1 MGRELQRAFLW
12 VIFLLGLFMLFDA
25 WQVRNGN
32 PSFFA
37 QPEQQQEQIAA
48 DSKNSQQS
56 KDVAAVEANN
66 AVASKVNTTI
76 AEPVVVTTD
85 LFKLT
90 FDANGASVAR
100 AELLKERETP
110 DWKKRGVPS
119 LIYGSE
125 PEGYKPG
132 NVVLFDTT
140 DKHVYKAETGLLGG
154 GFPTHRTQFTLASKD
169 LTMKDGQDM
178 LSVKFVAQAGGVE
191 LVKTYTL
198 QRGHY
203 GIHVKHE
210 VLNKG
215 NVSINPSVYMQ
226 LVRDDNPAKSDSAF
240 YNTFTGPVAYT
251 DEEHYQKI
259 SFASIADGDKEL
271 PEVSTEGWIAMVQHY
286 FLTAWVPTAEGQKR
300 DLYTRQLDKHLFSIG
315 SIVAMGEVAPGASK
329 SIESQLYVGPQDQ
342 RRLDMIA
349 PNLDLVV
356 DYGWLTFLAKPIY
369 SLLAFLHSLVG
380 NWGWA
385 IVLLTCLVKAVLY
398 PISAAGYKS
407 MARMREVAPRMKALQ
422 EKYGNDKQALNQ
434 AMVEFY
440 RREKINPAGGCFP
453 IMLQIPVFLALY
465 WVLLATVELRGS
477 EWLLWVTD
485 LASPD
490 SYLILPLLMVVTM
503 IVQMK
508 LSPQPADPV
517 QAKVMM
523 VMPLVFGVMF
533 FFFASGLVLYWLT
546 NNILSI
552 WQQWYVNKQIEKEKQ
567 KRAIS

>member
-12 VIFLLGLFMLFDA
+12 VIFLLGLFMLYDA

-32 PSFFA
+32 PSYFA
-37 QPEQQQEQIAA
+37 QPEQQQEQIVA
-48 DSKNSQQS
+48 DAQQPQGATTT
-56 KDVAAVEANN
+56 VAGEQP
-66 AVASKVNTTI
+66 VASKVNTTI
-76 AEPVVVTTD
+76 NNPVVVTTD

-90 FDANGASVAR
+90 LDANGASVAR
-100 AELLKERETP
+100 AELLNERETP
-110 DWKKRGVPS
+110 DWKKRGIPS
-119 LIYGSE
+119 LIFGSE
-125 PEGYKPG
+125 PEGYEPG
-132 NVVLFDTT
+132 NVVLFDTN

-154 GFPTHRTQFTLASKD
+154 TFPTHRTEFKLASND
-169 LTMKDGQDM
+169 LTMKDGQDV

-191 LVKTYTL
+191 LVKTYIL
-198 QRGHY
+198 KRGHY
-203 GIHVKHE
+203 GIQVKHE
-210 VLNKG
+210 VINKG
-215 NVSINPSVYMQ
+215 NVAINPSVYMQ

-251 DEEHYQKI
+251 DEEKYQKI
-259 SFASIADGDKEL
+259 SFASISDGDKEL
-271 PEVSTEGWIAMVQHY
+271 PETSNEGWIAMVQHY

-315 SIVAMGEVAPGASK
+315 SIVAMGEVAPGTSK

-342 RRLDMIA
+342 RRLEYIA

-369 SLLAFLHSLVG
+369 TLLAFLYGLVG

-385 IVLLTCLVKAVLY
+385 IVLLTCLVKAILY
-398 PISAAGYKS
+398 PISASGYKS

-422 EKYGNDKQALNQ
+422 EKYGDDKQALNQ

-477 EWLLWVTD
+477 EWLFWVTD

-503 IVQMK
+503 ILQMR
-508 LSPQPADPV
+508 LSPQPTDPV

-552 WQQWYVNKQIEKEKQ
+552 WQQWYVNKQIDKEKQ

>member
-12 VIFLLGLFMLFDA
+12 VIFLLGLFMLYDA

-32 PSFFA
+32 PSYFA
-37 QPEQQQEQIAA
+37 QPEQQQEQIVADAQQTQGAA
-48 DSKNSQQS
+48 TT
-56 KDVAAVEANN
+56 VAGERP
-66 AVASKVNTTI
+66 VASKVNTTI
-76 AEPVVVTTD
+76 NNPVVVTTD

-90 FDANGASVAR
+90 LDANGASVAR
-100 AELLKERETP
+100 AELLNERETP
-110 DWKKRGVPS
+110 DWKKRGIPS
-119 LIYGSE
+119 LIFGSE
-125 PEGYKPG
+125 PEGYEPG
-132 NVVLFDTT
+132 NVVLFDTN

-154 GFPTHRTQFTLASKD
+154 SFPTHRTEFKLASSD
-169 LTMKDGQDM
+169 LTMKDGQDV

-191 LVKTYTL
+191 LVKTYIL
-198 QRGHY
+198 KRGHY
-203 GIHVKHE
+203 GIQVKHE
-210 VLNKG
+210 VINKG
-215 NVSINPSVYMQ
+215 NVAINPSVYMQ

-251 DEEHYQKI
+251 DEEKYQKI
-259 SFASIADGDKEL
+259 SFASISDGDKEL
-271 PEVSTEGWIAMVQHY
+271 PETSNEGWIAMVQHY

-315 SIVAMGEVAPGASK
+315 SIVAMGEVVPGTSK

-342 RRLDMIA
+342 RRLEYIA

-369 SLLAFLHSLVG
+369 TLLAFLYGLVG

-385 IVLLTCLVKAVLY
+385 IVLLTCLVKAILY
-398 PISAAGYKS
+398 PISASGYKS

-422 EKYGNDKQALNQ
+422 EKYGDDKQALNQ

-477 EWLLWVTD
+477 EWLFWVTD

-503 IVQMK
+503 ILQMR
-508 LSPQPADPV
+508 LSPQPTDPV

-546 NNILSI
+546 NNVLSI
-552 WQQWYVNKQIEKEKQ
+552 WQQWYVNKQIDKEKQ

>member
-12 VIFLLGLFMLFDA
+12 VIFLLGLFMLYDA

-32 PSFFA
+32 PSYFA
-37 QPEQQQEQIAA
+37 QPEQQQEQIVA
-48 DSKNSQQS
+48 DAQQTQG
-56 KDVAAVEANN
+56 VATTVVGEQP
-66 AVASKVNTTI
+66 VASKVNTTI
-76 AEPVVVTTD
+76 NNPVVVTTD

-90 FDANGASVAR
+90 LDANGASVAR
-100 AELLKERETP
+100 AELLNERETP
-110 DWKKRGVPS
+110 DWKKRGIPS
-119 LIYGSE
+119 LIFGSE
-125 PEGYKPG
+125 PEGYEPG
-132 NVVLFDTT
+132 NVVLFDTN

-154 GFPTHRTQFTLASKD
+154 SFPTHRTEFKLASSD
-169 LTMKDGQDM
+169 LTMKDGQDV

-191 LVKTYTL
+191 LVKTYVL
-198 QRGHY
+198 KRGHY
-203 GIHVKHE
+203 GIQVKHE
-210 VLNKG
+210 VINKG
-215 NVSINPSVYMQ
+215 NVAINPSVYMQ

-251 DEEHYQKI
+251 DEEKYQKI
-259 SFASIADGDKEL
+259 SFASISDGDKEL
-271 PEVSTEGWIAMVQHY
+271 PETSSEGWIAMVQHY

-315 SIVAMGEVAPGASK
+315 SIVAMGEVAPGTSK

-342 RRLDMIA
+342 RRLEYIA

-369 SLLAFLHSLVG
+369 TLLAFLYGLVG

-385 IVLLTCLVKAVLY
+385 IVLLTCLVKAILY
-398 PISAAGYKS
+398 PISASGYKS

-422 EKYGNDKQALNQ
+422 EKYGDDKQALNQ

-477 EWLLWVTD
+477 EWLFWVTD

-503 IVQMK
+503 ILQMR
-508 LSPQPADPV
+508 LSPQPTDPV

-552 WQQWYVNKQIEKEKQ
+552 WQQWYVNKQIDKEKQ

>member
-12 VIFLLGLFMLFDA
+12 VIFLLGLFMLYDA

-32 PSFFA
+32 PSYFA
-37 QPEQQQEQIAA
+37 QPEQQQEQIVA
-48 DSKNSQQS
+48 DAQQPQGATTT
-56 KDVAAVEANN
+56 VAGEQP
-66 AVASKVNTTI
+66 VASKVNTTI
-76 AEPVVVTTD
+76 NNPVVVTTD

-90 FDANGASVAR
+90 LDANGASVAR
-100 AELLKERETP
+100 AELLNERETP
-110 DWKKRGVPS
+110 DWKKRGIPS
-119 LIYGSE
+119 LIFGSE
-125 PEGYKPG
+125 PEGYEPG
-132 NVVLFDTT
+132 NVVLFDTN

-154 GFPTHRTQFTLASKD
+154 TFPTHRTEFKLASND
-169 LTMKDGQDM
+169 LTMKDGQDV

-191 LVKTYTL
+191 LVKTYIL
-198 QRGHY
+198 KRGHY
-203 GIHVKHE
+203 GIQVQHE
-210 VLNKG
+210 VINKG
-215 NVSINPSVYMQ
+215 NVAINPSVYMQ

-251 DEEHYQKI
+251 DEEKYQKI
-259 SFASIADGDKEL
+259 SFASISDGDKEL
-271 PEVSTEGWIAMVQHY
+271 PETSNEGWIAMVQHY

-315 SIVAMGEVAPGASK
+315 SIVAMGEVAPGTSK

-342 RRLDMIA
+342 RRLEYIA

-369 SLLAFLHSLVG
+369 TLLAFLYGLVG

-385 IVLLTCLVKAVLY
+385 IVLLTCLVKAILY
-398 PISAAGYKS
+398 PISASGYKS

-422 EKYGNDKQALNQ
+422 EKYGDDKQALNQ

-477 EWLLWVTD
+477 EWLFWVTD

-503 IVQMK
+503 ILQMR
-508 LSPQPADPV
+508 LSPQPTDPV

-546 NNILSI
+546 NNVLSI
-552 WQQWYVNKQIEKEKQ
+552 WQQWYVNKQIDKEKQ

>member
-12 VIFLLGLFMLFDA
+12 VIFLLGLFMLYDA

-32 PSFFA
+32 PSYFA
-37 QPEQQQEQIAA
+37 QPEQQQEKIVA
-48 DSKNSQQS
+48 DAQQTQGANTT
-56 KDVAAVEANN
+56 VAGEQP
-66 AVASKVNTTI
+66 VASKVNTTI
-76 AEPVVVTTD
+76 NNPVVVTTD

-90 FDANGASVAR
+90 LDANGASVAR
-100 AELLKERETP
+100 AELLNERETP
-110 DWKKRGVPS
+110 DWKKRGIPS
-119 LIYGSE
+119 LIFGSE
-125 PEGYKPG
+125 PEGYEPG
-132 NVVLFDTT
+132 NVVLFDTN

-154 GFPTHRTQFTLASKD
+154 TFPTHRTEFKLASND
-169 LTMKDGQDM
+169 LTMKDDQDV

-191 LVKTYTL
+191 LVKTYVL
-198 QRGHY
+198 KRGHY
-203 GIHVKHE
+203 GIQVKHE
-210 VLNKG
+210 VINKG
-215 NVSINPSVYMQ
+215 NVAINPSVYMQ

-251 DEEHYQKI
+251 DEEKYQKI
-259 SFASIADGDKEL
+259 SFASISDGDKEL
-271 PEVSTEGWIAMVQHY
+271 PETSNEGWIAMVQHY

-315 SIVAMGEVAPGASK
+315 SIVAMGEVAPGTSK

-342 RRLDMIA
+342 RRLEYIA

-369 SLLAFLHSLVG
+369 TLLAFLYGLVG

-385 IVLLTCLVKAVLY
+385 IVLLTCLVKAILY
-398 PISAAGYKS
+398 PISASGYKS

-422 EKYGNDKQALNQ
+422 EKYGDDKQALNQ

-477 EWLLWVTD
+477 EWLFWVTD

-503 IVQMK
+503 ILQMR
-508 LSPQPADPV
+508 LSPQPTDPV

-546 NNILSI
+546 NNVLSI
-552 WQQWYVNKQIEKEKQ
+552 WQQWYVNKQIDKEKQ

>member
-12 VIFLLGLFMLFDA
+12 VIFLLGLFMLYDA

-32 PSFFA
+32 PSYFA
-37 QPEQQQEQIAA
+37 QPEQQQEQIVA
-48 DSKNSQQS
+48 DAQQTQGATTT
-56 KDVAAVEANN
+56 VAGQQP
-66 AVASKVNTTI
+66 VASKVNTTI
-76 AEPVVVTTD
+76 NNPVVVTTD

-90 FDANGASVAR
+90 LDANGASVAR
-100 AELLKERETP
+100 AELLNERETP
-110 DWKKRGVPS
+110 DWKKRGIPS
-119 LIYGSE
+119 LIFGSE
-125 PEGYKPG
+125 PEGYEPG
-132 NVVLFDTT
+132 NVVLFDTN

-154 GFPTHRTQFTLASKD
+154 TFPTHRTEFKLASND
-169 LTMKDGQDM
+169 LTMKDGQDV

-191 LVKTYTL
+191 LVKTYVL
-198 QRGHY
+198 KRGHY
-203 GIHVKHE
+203 GIQVKHE
-210 VLNKG
+210 VVNKG
-215 NVSINPSVYMQ
+215 NVAINPSVYMQ

-251 DEEHYQKI
+251 DEEKYQKI
-259 SFASIADGDKEL
+259 SFASISDGDKEL
-271 PEVSTEGWIAMVQHY
+271 PETSNEGWIAMVQHY

-315 SIVAMGEVAPGASK
+315 SIVAMGEVAPGTSK

-342 RRLDMIA
+342 RRLEYIA

-369 SLLAFLHSLVG
+369 TLLAFLYGLVG

-385 IVLLTCLVKAVLY
+385 IVLLTCLVKAILY
-398 PISAAGYKS
+398 PISASGYKS

-422 EKYGNDKQALNQ
+422 EKYGDDKQALNQ

-477 EWLLWVTD
+477 EWLFWVTD

-503 IVQMK
+503 ILQMR
-508 LSPQPADPV
+508 LSPQPTDPV

-546 NNILSI
+546 NNVLSI
-552 WQQWYVNKQIEKEKQ
+552 WQQWYVNKQIDKEKQ

>member
-12 VIFLLGLFMLFDA
+12 VIFLLGLFMLYDT

-32 PSFFA
+32 PSYFA
-37 QPEQQQEQIAA
+37 QPEQQQEQIVA
-48 DSKNSQQS
+48 DAQQPQGATTT
-56 KDVAAVEANN
+56 VAGEQP
-66 AVASKVNTTI
+66 VASKVNTTI
-76 AEPVVVTTD
+76 NNPVVVTTD

-90 FDANGASVAR
+90 LDANGASVAR
-100 AELLKERETP
+100 AELLNERETP
-110 DWKKRGVPS
+110 DWKKRGIPS
-119 LIYGSE
+119 LIFGSE
-125 PEGYKPG
+125 PEGYEPG
-132 NVVLFDTT
+132 NVVLFDTN

-154 GFPTHRTQFTLASKD
+154 TFPTHRTEFKLASND
-169 LTMKDGQDM
+169 LTMKDGQDV

-191 LVKTYTL
+191 LVKTYIL
-198 QRGHY
+198 KRGHY
-203 GIHVKHE
+203 GIQVKHE
-210 VLNKG
+210 VINKG
-215 NVSINPSVYMQ
+215 NVAINPSVYMQ

-251 DEEHYQKI
+251 DEEKYQKI
-259 SFASIADGDKEL
+259 SFASISDGDKEL
-271 PEVSTEGWIAMVQHY
+271 PETSNEGWIAMVQHY

-315 SIVAMGEVAPGASK
+315 SIVAMGEVAPGTSK

-342 RRLDMIA
+342 RRLEYIA

-369 SLLAFLHSLVG
+369 TLLAFLYGLVG

-385 IVLLTCLVKAVLY
+385 IVLLTCLVKAILY
-398 PISAAGYKS
+398 PISASGYKS

-422 EKYGNDKQALNQ
+422 EKYGDDKQALNQ

-477 EWLLWVTD
+477 EWLFWVTD

-503 IVQMK
+503 ILQMR
-508 LSPQPADPV
+508 LSPQPTDPV

-552 WQQWYVNKQIEKEKQ
+552 WQQWYVNKQIDKEKQ

>member
-12 VIFLLGLFMLFDA
+12 VIFLLGLFMLYDA

-32 PSFFA
+32 PSYFA
-37 QPEQQQEQIAA
+37 QPEQQQEQIVA
-48 DSKNSQQS
+48 DAQQTQGANTT
-56 KDVAAVEANN
+56 VAGEQP
-66 AVASKVNTTI
+66 VASKVNTTI
-76 AEPVVVTTD
+76 NNPVVVTTD

-90 FDANGASVAR
+90 LDANGASVAR
-100 AELLKERETP
+100 AELLNERETP
-110 DWKKRGVPS
+110 DWKKRGIPS
-119 LIYGSE
+119 LIFGSE
-125 PEGYKPG
+125 PEGYEPG
-132 NVVLFDTT
+132 NVVLFDTN

-154 GFPTHRTQFTLASKD
+154 TFPTHRTEFKLASND
-169 LTMKDGQDM
+169 LTMKDDQDV

-191 LVKTYTL
+191 LVKTYVL
-198 QRGHY
+198 KRGHY
-203 GIHVKHE
+203 GIQVKHE
-210 VLNKG
+210 VINKG
-215 NVSINPSVYMQ
+215 NVAINPSVYMQ

-251 DEEHYQKI
+251 DEEKYQKI
-259 SFASIADGDKEL
+259 SFASISDGDKEL
-271 PEVSTEGWIAMVQHY
+271 PETSNEGWIAMVQHY

-315 SIVAMGEVAPGASK
+315 SIVAMGEVAPGTSK

-342 RRLDMIA
+342 RRLEYIA

-369 SLLAFLHSLVG
+369 TLLAFLYGLVG

-385 IVLLTCLVKAVLY
+385 IVLLTCLVKAILY
-398 PISAAGYKS
+398 PISASGYKS

-422 EKYGNDKQALNQ
+422 EKYGDDKQALNQ

-477 EWLLWVTD
+477 EWLFWVTD

-503 IVQMK
+503 ILQMR
-508 LSPQPADPV
+508 LSPQPTDPV

-552 WQQWYVNKQIEKEKQ
+552 WQQWYVNKQIDKEKQ

>member
-12 VIFLLGLFMLFDA
+12 VIFLLGLFMLYDA

-32 PSFFA
+32 PSYFA
-37 QPEQQQEQIAA
+37 QPEQQQEQIVA
-48 DSKNSQQS
+48 DAQQPQGATTT
-56 KDVAAVEANN
+56 VAGEQP
-66 AVASKVNTTI
+66 VASKVNTTI
-76 AEPVVVTTD
+76 NNPVVVTTD

-90 FDANGASVAR
+90 LDANGASVAR
-100 AELLKERETP
+100 AELLNERETP
-110 DWKKRGVPS
+110 DWKKRGIPS
-119 LIYGSE
+119 LIFGSE
-125 PEGYKPG
+125 PEGYEPG
-132 NVVLFDTT
+132 NVVLFDTN

-154 GFPTHRTQFTLASKD
+154 TFPTHRTEFKLASND
-169 LTMKDGQDM
+169 LTMKDGQDV

-191 LVKTYTL
+191 LVKTYIL
-198 QRGHY
+198 KRGHY
-203 GIHVKHE
+203 GIQVKHE
-210 VLNKG
+210 VINKG
-215 NVSINPSVYMQ
+215 NVAINPSVYMQ

-251 DEEHYQKI
+251 DEEKYQKI
-259 SFASIADGDKEL
+259 SFASISDGDKEL
-271 PEVSTEGWIAMVQHY
+271 PETSNEGWIAMVQHY

-315 SIVAMGEVAPGASK
+315 SIVAMGEVAPGTSK

-342 RRLDMIA
+342 RRLEYIA

-369 SLLAFLHSLVG
+369 TLLAFLYGLVG

-385 IVLLTCLVKAVLY
+385 IVLLTCLVKAILY
-398 PISAAGYKS
+398 PISASGYKS

-422 EKYGNDKQALNQ
+422 EKYGDDKQALNQ

-477 EWLLWVTD
+477 EWLFWVTD

-503 IVQMK
+503 ILQMR
-508 LSPQPADPV
+508 LSPQPTDPV

-546 NNILSI
+546 NNVLSI
-552 WQQWYVNKQIEKEKQ
+552 WQQWYVNKQIDKEKQ

>member
-12 VIFLLGLFMLFDA
+12 VIFLLGLFMLYDA

-32 PSFFA
+32 PSYFA
-37 QPEQQQEQIAA
+37 QSEQQQEQIVA
-48 DSKNSQQS
+48 DAQQTQGANTT
-56 KDVAAVEANN
+56 VAGEQP
-66 AVASKVNTTI
+66 VASKVNTTI
-76 AEPVVVTTD
+76 NNPVVVTTD

-90 FDANGASVAR
+90 LDANGASVAR
-100 AELLKERETP
+100 AELLNERETP
-110 DWKKRGVPS
+110 DWKKRGIPS
-119 LIYGSE
+119 LIFGSE
-125 PEGYKPG
+125 PEGYEPG
-132 NVVLFDTT
+132 NVVLFDTN

-154 GFPTHRTQFTLASKD
+154 TFPTHRTEFKLASND
-169 LTMKDGQDM
+169 LTMKDDQDV

-191 LVKTYTL
+191 LVKTYVL
-198 QRGHY
+198 KRGHY
-203 GIHVKHE
+203 GIQVKHE
-210 VLNKG
+210 VINKG
-215 NVSINPSVYMQ
+215 NVAINPSVYMQ

-251 DEEHYQKI
+251 DEEKYQKI
-259 SFASIADGDKEL
+259 SFASISDGDKEL
-271 PEVSTEGWIAMVQHY
+271 PETSNEGWIAMVQHY

-315 SIVAMGEVAPGASK
+315 SIVAMGEVAPGTSK

-342 RRLDMIA
+342 RRLEYIA

-369 SLLAFLHSLVG
+369 TLLAFLYGLVG

-385 IVLLTCLVKAVLY
+385 IVLLTCLVKAILY
-398 PISAAGYKS
+398 PISASGYKS

-422 EKYGNDKQALNQ
+422 EKYGDDKQALNQ

-477 EWLLWVTD
+477 EWLFWVTD

-503 IVQMK
+503 ILQMR
-508 LSPQPADPV
+508 LSPQPTDPV

-546 NNILSI
+546 NNVLSI
-552 WQQWYVNKQIEKEKQ
+552 WQQWYVNKQIDKEKQ

>member
-12 VIFLLGLFMLFDA
+12 VIFLLGLFMLYDA

-32 PSFFA
+32 PSYFA
-37 QPEQQQEQIAA
+37 QPEQQQEQIVA
-48 DSKNSQQS
+48 DAQQTQGANTT
-56 KDVAAVEANN
+56 VAGEQP
-66 AVASKVNTTI
+66 VASKVNTTI
-76 AEPVVVTTD
+76 NNPVVVTTD

-90 FDANGASVAR
+90 LDANGASVAR
-100 AELLKERETP
+100 AELLNERETP
-110 DWKKRGVPS
+110 DWKKRGIPS
-119 LIYGSE
+119 LIFGSE
-125 PEGYKPG
+125 PEGYEPG
-132 NVVLFDTT
+132 NVVLFDTN

-154 GFPTHRTQFTLASKD
+154 TFPTHRTEFKLASND
-169 LTMKDGQDM
+169 LTMKDDQDV

-191 LVKTYTL
+191 LVKTYVL
-198 QRGHY
+198 KRGHY
-203 GIHVKHE
+203 GIQVKHE
-210 VLNKG
+210 VINKG
-215 NVSINPSVYMQ
+215 NVAINPSVYMQ

-251 DEEHYQKI
+251 DEEKYQKI
-259 SFASIADGDKEL
+259 SFASISDGDKEL
-271 PEVSTEGWIAMVQHY
+271 PETSNEGWIAMVQHY

-315 SIVAMGEVAPGASK
+315 SIVAMGEVAPGTSK

-342 RRLDMIA
+342 RRLEYIA

-369 SLLAFLHSLVG
+369 TLLAFLYGLVG

-385 IVLLTCLVKAVLY
+385 IVLLTCLVKAILY
-398 PISAAGYKS
+398 PISASGYKS

-422 EKYGNDKQALNQ
+422 EKYGDDKQALNQ

-477 EWLLWVTD
+477 EWLFWVTD

-503 IVQMK
+503 ILQMR
-508 LSPQPADPV
+508 LSPQPTDPV

-546 NNILSI
+546 NNVLSI
-552 WQQWYVNKQIEKEKQ
+552 WQQWYVNKQIDKEKQ

>member
-12 VIFLLGLFMLFDA
+12 VIFLLGLFMLYDA

-32 PSFFA
+32 PSYFA
-37 QPEQQQEQIAA
+37 QPEQQQEQIVA
-48 DSKNSQQS
+48 DAQQTQGATTT
-56 KDVAAVEANN
+56 VAGQQP
-66 AVASKVNTTI
+66 VASKVNTTI
-76 AEPVVVTTD
+76 NNPVVVTTD

-90 FDANGASVAR
+90 LDANGASVAR
-100 AELLKERETP
+100 AELLNERETP
-110 DWKKRGVPS
+110 DWKKRGIPS
-119 LIYGSE
+119 LIFGSE
-125 PEGYKPG
+125 PEGYEPG
-132 NVVLFDTT
+132 NVVLFDTN

-154 GFPTHRTQFTLASKD
+154 TFPTHRTEFKLASND
-169 LTMKDGQDM
+169 LTMKDGQDV

-191 LVKTYTL
+191 LVKTYIL
-198 QRGHY
+198 KRGHY
-203 GIHVKHE
+203 GIQVKHE
-210 VLNKG
+210 VINKG
-215 NVSINPSVYMQ
+215 NVAINPSVYMQ

-251 DEEHYQKI
+251 DEEKYQKI
-259 SFASIADGDKEL
+259 SFASISDGDKEL
-271 PEVSTEGWIAMVQHY
+271 PETSNEGWIAMVQHY

-315 SIVAMGEVAPGASK
+315 SIVAMGEVAPGTSK

-342 RRLDMIA
+342 RRLEYIA

-369 SLLAFLHSLVG
+369 TLLAFLYGLVG

-385 IVLLTCLVKAVLY
+385 IVLLTCLVKAILY
-398 PISAAGYKS
+398 PISASGYKS

-422 EKYGNDKQALNQ
+422 EKYGDDKQALNQ

-477 EWLLWVTD
+477 EWLFWVTD

-503 IVQMK
+503 ILQMR
-508 LSPQPADPV
+508 LSPQPTDPV

-546 NNILSI
+546 NNVLSI
-552 WQQWYVNKQIEKEKQ
+552 WQQWYVNKQIDKEKQ

>member
-12 VIFLLGLFMLFDA
+12 VIFLLGLFMLYDA

-32 PSFFA
+32 PSYFA
-37 QPEQQQEQIAA
+37 QPEQQQEQIVA
-48 DSKNSQQS
+48 DAQQTQGANTT
-56 KDVAAVEANN
+56 VAGEQP
-66 AVASKVNTTI
+66 VASKVNTTI
-76 AEPVVVTTD
+76 NNPVVVTTD

-90 FDANGASVAR
+90 LDANGASVAR
-100 AELLKERETP
+100 AELLNERETP
-110 DWKKRGVPS
+110 DWKKRGIPS
-119 LIYGSE
+119 LIFGSE
-125 PEGYKPG
+125 PEGYEPG
-132 NVVLFDTT
+132 NVVLFDTN

-154 GFPTHRTQFTLASKD
+154 TFPTHRTEFKLASND
-169 LTMKDGQDM
+169 LTMKDDQDV

-191 LVKTYTL
+191 LVKNYVL
-198 QRGHY
+198 KRGHY
-203 GIHVKHE
+203 GIQVKHE
-210 VLNKG
+210 VINKG
-215 NVSINPSVYMQ
+215 NVAINPSVYMQ

-251 DEEHYQKI
+251 DEEKYQKI
-259 SFASIADGDKEL
+259 SFASISDGDKEL
-271 PEVSTEGWIAMVQHY
+271 PETSNEGWIAMVQHY

-315 SIVAMGEVAPGASK
+315 SIVAMGEVAPGTSK

-342 RRLDMIA
+342 RRLEYIA

-369 SLLAFLHSLVG
+369 TLLAFLYGLVG

-385 IVLLTCLVKAVLY
+385 IVLLTCLVKAILY
-398 PISAAGYKS
+398 PISASGYKS

-422 EKYGNDKQALNQ
+422 EKYGDDKQALNQ

-477 EWLLWVTD
+477 EWLFWVTD

-503 IVQMK
+503 ILQMR
-508 LSPQPADPV
+508 LSPQPTDPV

-546 NNILSI
+546 NNVLSI
-552 WQQWYVNKQIEKEKQ
+552 WQQWYVNKQIDKEKQ

>member
-12 VIFLLGLFMLFDA
+12 VIFLLSLFMLYDA

-37 QPEQQQEQIAA
+37 QPEQQEQITAE
-48 DSKNSQQS
+48 STNSQQAQA
-56 KDVAAVEANN
+56 VAQNTPK

-76 AEPVVVTTD
+76 ADPVIVTTD

-90 FDANGASVAR
+90 LDANGASVAR
-100 AELLKERETP
+100 AELLAERESA

-119 LIYGSE
+119 IIYGSE
-125 PEGYKPG
+125 PEGYEPG

-140 DKHVYKAETGLLGG
+140 DKHVYKAETGLVGG
-154 GFPTHRTQFTLASKD
+154 NFPTHRTQFRLASD
-169 LTMKDGQDM
+169 NLTMKDGQDT
-178 LSVKFVAQAGGVE
+178 LSVKFVAEEGGVV
-191 LVKTYTL
+191 LQKTYTFK
-198 QRGHY
+198 RGHY
-203 GIHVKHE
+203 GIQVKHD

-215 NVSINPSVYMQ
+215 NVAINPSVYMQ
-226 LVRDDNPAKSDSAF
+226 LVRDDSPAKSDSSF

-251 DEEHYQKI
+251 DEEKYQKI
-259 SFASIADGDKEL
+259 SFASIADGEKDL
-271 PEVSTEGWIAMVQHY
+271 PEVSNEGWIAMVQHY
-286 FLTAWVPTAEGQKR
+286 FLTAWVPTDEGQKR
-300 DLYTRQLDKHLFSIG
+300 DLYARQLDEHLFSIG

-342 RRLDMIA
+342 RRLEYIA

-369 SLLAFLHSLVG
+369 SLLAFLYSLVG

-385 IVLLTCLVKAVLY
+385 IVLLTCLVKAILY
-398 PISAAGYKS
+398 PISASGYKS

-453 IMLQIPVFLALY
+453 ILLQIPVFLALY

-477 EWLLWVTD
+477 EWLLWVSD

-490 SYLILPLLMVVTM
+490 SYLVLPLLMVITM

-508 LSPQPADPV
+508 LSPQPTDPV

>member
-12 VIFLLGLFMLFDA
+12 VIFLLGLFMLYDA

-32 PSFFA
+32 PSYFA
-37 QPEQQQEQIAA
+37 QPEQQQEQIVA
-48 DSKNSQQS
+48 DAQQTQGATTT
-56 KDVAAVEANN
+56 VAGQQP
-66 AVASKVNTTI
+66 VASKVNTTI
-76 AEPVVVTTD
+76 NNPVVVTTD

-90 FDANGASVAR
+90 LDANGASVAR
-100 AELLKERETP
+100 AELLNERETP
-110 DWKKRGVPS
+110 DWKKRGIPS
-119 LIYGSE
+119 LIFGSE
-125 PEGYKPG
+125 PDGYEPG
-132 NVVLFDTT
+132 NVVLFDTN

-154 GFPTHRTQFTLASKD
+154 TFPTHRTEFKLASND
-169 LTMKDGQDM
+169 LTMKDGQDV

-191 LVKTYTL
+191 LVKTYVL
-198 QRGHY
+198 KRGHY
-203 GIHVKHE
+203 GIQVKHE
-210 VLNKG
+210 VINKG
-215 NVSINPSVYMQ
+215 NVAINPSVYMQ

-251 DEEHYQKI
+251 DEEKYQKI
-259 SFASIADGDKEL
+259 SFASISDGDKEL
-271 PEVSTEGWIAMVQHY
+271 PETSNEGWIAMVQHY

-315 SIVAMGEVAPGASK
+315 SIVAMGEVAPGTSK

-342 RRLDMIA
+342 RRLEYIA

-369 SLLAFLHSLVG
+369 TLLAFLYGLVG

-385 IVLLTCLVKAVLY
+385 IVLLTCLVKAILY
-398 PISAAGYKS
+398 PISASGYKS

-422 EKYGNDKQALNQ
+422 EKYGDDKQALNQ

-477 EWLLWVTD
+477 EWLFWVTD

-503 IVQMK
+503 ILQMR
-508 LSPQPADPV
+508 LSPQPTDPV

-546 NNILSI
+546 NNVLSI
-552 WQQWYVNKQIEKEKQ
+552 WQQWYVNKQIDKEKQ

>member
-12 VIFLLGLFMLFDA
+12 VIFLLGLFMLYDA

-32 PSFFA
+32 PSYFA
-37 QPEQQQEQIAA
+37 QPEQQQEQIVA
-48 DSKNSQQS
+48 DAQQTQGANTT
-56 KDVAAVEANN
+56 VAGEQP
-66 AVASKVNTTI
+66 VASKVNTTI
-76 AEPVVVTTD
+76 NNPVVVTTD

-90 FDANGASVAR
+90 LDANGASVAR
-100 AELLKERETP
+100 AELLNERETP
-110 DWKKRGVPS
+110 DWKKRGIPS
-119 LIYGSE
+119 LIFGSE
-125 PEGYKPG
+125 PEGYEPG
-132 NVVLFDTT
+132 NVVLFDTN

-154 GFPTHRTQFTLASKD
+154 TFPTHRTEFKLASND
-169 LTMKDGQDM
+169 LTMKDDQDV

-191 LVKTYTL
+191 LVKTYVL
-198 QRGHY
+198 KRGHY
-203 GIHVKHE
+203 GIQVKHE
-210 VLNKG
+210 VINKG
-215 NVSINPSVYMQ
+215 NVAINPSVYMQ

-251 DEEHYQKI
+251 DEEKYQKI
-259 SFASIADGDKEL
+259 SFASISDGDKEL
-271 PEVSTEGWIAMVQHY
+271 PETSNEGWIAMVQHY

-315 SIVAMGEVAPGASK
+315 SIVAMGEVAPGTSK

-342 RRLDMIA
+342 RRLEYIA

-356 DYGWLTFLAKPIY
+356 DYDWLTFLAKPIY
-369 SLLAFLHSLVG
+369 TLLAFLYGLVG

-385 IVLLTCLVKAVLY
+385 IVLLTCLVKAILY
-398 PISAAGYKS
+398 PISASGYKS

-422 EKYGNDKQALNQ
+422 EKYGDDKQALNQ

-477 EWLLWVTD
+477 EWLFWVTD

-503 IVQMK
+503 ILQMR
-508 LSPQPADPV
+508 LSPQPTDPV

-546 NNILSI
+546 NNVLSI
-552 WQQWYVNKQIEKEKQ
+552 WQQWYVNKQIDKEKQ

>member
-12 VIFLLGLFMLFDA
+12 VIFLLGLFMLYDA

-32 PSFFA
+32 PSYFA
-37 QPEQQQEQIAA
+37 QPEQQQEQIVA
-48 DSKNSQQS
+48 DAQQPQGATTT
-56 KDVAAVEANN
+56 VAGEQP
-66 AVASKVNTTI
+66 VASKVNTTI
-76 AEPVVVTTD
+76 NNPIVVTTD

-90 FDANGASVAR
+90 LDANGASVAR
-100 AELLKERETP
+100 AELLNERETP
-110 DWKKRGVPS
+110 DWKKRGIPS
-119 LIYGSE
+119 LIFGSE
-125 PEGYKPG
+125 PEGYEPG
-132 NVVLFDTT
+132 NVVLFDTN

-154 GFPTHRTQFTLASKD
+154 TFPTHRTEFKLASND
-169 LTMKDGQDM
+169 LTMKDGQDV

-191 LVKTYTL
+191 LVKTYIL
-198 QRGHY
+198 KRGHY
-203 GIHVKHE
+203 GIQVKHE
-210 VLNKG
+210 VINKG
-215 NVSINPSVYMQ
+215 NVAINPSVYMQ

-251 DEEHYQKI
+251 DEEKYQKI
-259 SFASIADGDKEL
+259 SFASISDGDKEL
-271 PEVSTEGWIAMVQHY
+271 PETSNEGWIAMVQHY

-315 SIVAMGEVAPGASK
+315 SIVAMGEVAPGTSK

-342 RRLDMIA
+342 RRLEYIA

-369 SLLAFLHSLVG
+369 TLLAFLYGLVG

-385 IVLLTCLVKAVLY
+385 IVLLTCLVKAILY
-398 PISAAGYKS
+398 PISASGYKS

-422 EKYGNDKQALNQ
+422 EKYGDDKQALNQ

-477 EWLLWVTD
+477 EWLFWVTD

-503 IVQMK
+503 ILQMR
-508 LSPQPADPV
+508 LSPQPTDPV

-552 WQQWYVNKQIEKEKQ
+552 WQQWYVNKQIDKEKQ

>member
-12 VIFLLGLFMLFDA
+12 VIFLLGLFMLYDA

-32 PSFFA
+32 PSYFA
-37 QPEQQQEQIAA
+37 QPEQQQEQIVA
-48 DSKNSQQS
+48 DAQQPQGATTT
-56 KDVAAVEANN
+56 VAGEQP
-66 AVASKVNTTI
+66 VASKVNTTI
-76 AEPVVVTTD
+76 NNPVVVTTD

-90 FDANGASVAR
+90 LDANGASVAR
-100 AELLKERETP
+100 AELLNERETP
-110 DWKKRGVPS
+110 DWKKRGIPS
-119 LIYGSE
+119 LIFGSE
-125 PEGYKPG
+125 PEGYEPG
-132 NVVLFDTT
+132 NVVLFDTN

-154 GFPTHRTQFTLASKD
+154 TFPTHRTEFKLASND
-169 LTMKDGQDM
+169 LTMKDGQDV

-191 LVKTYTL
+191 LVKTYIL
-198 QRGHY
+198 KRGHY
-203 GIHVKHE
+203 GIQVKHE
-210 VLNKG
+210 VINKG
-215 NVSINPSVYMQ
+215 NVAINPSVYMQ

-251 DEEHYQKI
+251 DEEKYQKI
-259 SFASIADGDKEL
+259 SFASISDGDKEL
-271 PEVSTEGWIAMVQHY
+271 PETSNEGWIAMVQHY

-315 SIVAMGEVAPGASK
+315 SIVAMGEVAPGTSK

-342 RRLDMIA
+342 RRLEYIA

-369 SLLAFLHSLVG
+369 TLLAFLYGLVG

-385 IVLLTCLVKAVLY
+385 IVLLTCLVKAILY
-398 PISAAGYKS
+398 PISASGYKS

-422 EKYGNDKQALNQ
+422 EKYGDDKQALNQ
-434 AMVEFY
+434 AMVELY

-477 EWLLWVTD
+477 EWLFWVTD

-503 IVQMK
+503 ILQMR
-508 LSPQPADPV
+508 LSPQPTDPV

-552 WQQWYVNKQIEKEKQ
+552 WQQWYVNKQIDKEKQ

>member
-12 VIFLLGLFMLFDA
+12 VIFLLGLFMLYDA

-32 PSFFA
+32 PSYFA
-37 QPEQQQEQIAA
+37 QPEQQQEQIVA
-48 DSKNSQQS
+48 DAQQPQGATTT
-56 KDVAAVEANN
+56 VAGEQP
-66 AVASKVNTTI
+66 VASKVNTTI
-76 AEPVVVTTD
+76 NNPVVVTTD

-90 FDANGASVAR
+90 LDANGASVAR
-100 AELLKERETP
+100 AELLNERETP
-110 DWKKRGVPS
+110 DWKKRGIPS
-119 LIYGSE
+119 LIFGSE
-125 PEGYKPG
+125 PEGYEPG
-132 NVVLFDTT
+132 NVVLFDTN

-154 GFPTHRTQFTLASKD
+154 TFPTHRTEFKLASND
-169 LTMKDGQDM
+169 LTMKDGQDV

-191 LVKTYTL
+191 LVKTYIL
-198 QRGHY
+198 KRGHY
-203 GIHVKHE
+203 GIQVKHE
-210 VLNKG
+210 VINKG
-215 NVSINPSVYMQ
+215 NVAINPSVYMQ
-226 LVRDDNPAKSDSAF
+226 LVRDDNPAKSNSAF

-251 DEEHYQKI
+251 DEEKYQKI
-259 SFASIADGDKEL
+259 SFASISDGDKEL
-271 PEVSTEGWIAMVQHY
+271 PETSNEGWIAMVQHY

-315 SIVAMGEVAPGASK
+315 SIVAMGEVAPGTSK

-342 RRLDMIA
+342 RRLEYIA

-369 SLLAFLHSLVG
+369 TLLAFLYGLVG

-385 IVLLTCLVKAVLY
+385 IVLLTCLVKAILY
-398 PISAAGYKS
+398 PISASGYKS

-422 EKYGNDKQALNQ
+422 EKYGDDKQALNQ

-477 EWLLWVTD
+477 EWLFWVTD

-503 IVQMK
+503 ILQMR
-508 LSPQPADPV
+508 LSPQPTDPV

-552 WQQWYVNKQIEKEKQ
+552 WQQWYVNKQIDKEKQ

>member
-12 VIFLLGLFMLFDA
+12 VIFLLGLFMLYDA

-32 PSFFA
+32 PSYFA
-37 QPEQQQEQIAA
+37 QPEQQQEQIVA
-48 DSKNSQQS
+48 DAQQTQGATTT
-56 KDVAAVEANN
+56 VAGQQP
-66 AVASKVNTTI
+66 VASKVNTTI
-76 AEPVVVTTD
+76 NNPVVVTTD

-90 FDANGASVAR
+90 LDANGASVAR
-100 AELLKERETP
+100 AELLNERETP
-110 DWKKRGVPS
+110 DWKKRGIPS
-119 LIYGSE
+119 LIFGSE
-125 PEGYKPG
+125 PEGYEPG
-132 NVVLFDTT
+132 NVVLFDTN

-154 GFPTHRTQFTLASKD
+154 TFPTHRTEFKLASND
-169 LTMKDGQDM
+169 LTMKDGQDV

-191 LVKTYTL
+191 LVKTYVL
-198 QRGHY
+198 KRGHY
-203 GIHVKHE
+203 GIQVKHE
-210 VLNKG
+210 VINKG
-215 NVSINPSVYMQ
+215 NVAINPSVYMQ

-251 DEEHYQKI
+251 DEEKYQKI
-259 SFASIADGDKEL
+259 SFASISDGDKEL
-271 PEVSTEGWIAMVQHY
+271 PETSNEGWIAMVQHY

-315 SIVAMGEVAPGASK
+315 SIVAMGEVAPGTSK

-342 RRLDMIA
+342 RRLEYIA

-369 SLLAFLHSLVG
+369 TLLAFLYGLVG

-385 IVLLTCLVKAVLY
+385 IVLLTCLVKAILY
-398 PISAAGYKS
+398 PISASGYKS

-422 EKYGNDKQALNQ
+422 EKYGDDKQALNQ

-477 EWLLWVTD
+477 EWLFWVTD

-503 IVQMK
+503 ILQMR
-508 LSPQPADPV
+508 LSPQPTDPV

-546 NNILSI
+546 NNVLSI
-552 WQQWYVNKQIEKEKQ
+552 WQQWYVNKQIDKEKQ

>member
-12 VIFLLGLFMLFDA
+12 VIFLLGLFMLYDA

-32 PSFFA
+32 PSYFA
-37 QPEQQQEQIAA
+37 QPEQQQEQIVA
-48 DSKNSQQS
+48 DAQQTQGANTT
-56 KDVAAVEANN
+56 VAGEQP
-66 AVASKVNTTI
+66 VASKVNTTI
-76 AEPVVVTTD
+76 NNPVVVTTD

-90 FDANGASVAR
+90 LDANGASVAR
-100 AELLKERETP
+100 AELLNERETP
-110 DWKKRGVPS
+110 DWKKRGIPS
-119 LIYGSE
+119 LIFGSE
-125 PEGYKPG
+125 PEGYEPG
-132 NVVLFDTT
+132 NVVLFDTN

-154 GFPTHRTQFTLASKD
+154 TFPTHRTEFKLASND
-169 LTMKDGQDM
+169 LTMKDDQDV

-191 LVKTYTL
+191 LVKTYVL
-198 QRGHY
+198 KRGHY
-203 GIHVKHE
+203 GIQVKHE
-210 VLNKG
+210 VINKG
-215 NVSINPSVYMQ
+215 NVAINPSVYMQ

-251 DEEHYQKI
+251 DEEKYQKI
-259 SFASIADGDKEL
+259 SFASISDGDKEL
-271 PEVSTEGWIAMVQHY
+271 PETSNEGWIAMVQHY

-315 SIVAMGEVAPGASK
+315 SIVAMGEVAPGTSK

-342 RRLDMIA
+342 RRLEYIA

-369 SLLAFLHSLVG
+369 TLLAFLYGLVG

-385 IVLLTCLVKAVLY
+385 IVLLTCLVKAILY
-398 PISAAGYKS
+398 PISASGYKS

-422 EKYGNDKQALNQ
+422 EKYGDDKQALNQ

-477 EWLLWVTD
+477 EWLFWVTD

-503 IVQMK
+503 ILQMR
-508 LSPQPADPV
+508 LSPQPTDPV

-523 VMPLVFGVMF
+523 VMPLAFGVMF

-546 NNILSI
+546 NNVLSI
-552 WQQWYVNKQIEKEKQ
+552 WQQWYVNKQIDKEKQ

>member
-12 VIFLLGLFMLFDA
+12 VIFLLGLFMLYDA

-32 PSFFA
+32 PSYFA
-37 QPEQQQEQIAA
+37 QPEQQQEQIVA
-48 DSKNSQQS
+48 DAQQPQGATTT
-56 KDVAAVEANN
+56 VAGEQP
-66 AVASKVNTTI
+66 VASKVNTTI
-76 AEPVVVTTD
+76 NNPVVVTTD

-90 FDANGASVAR
+90 LDANGASVAR
-100 AELLKERETP
+100 AELLNERETP
-110 DWKKRGVPS
+110 DWKKRGIPS
-119 LIYGSE
+119 LIFGSE
-125 PEGYKPG
+125 PEGYEPG
-132 NVVLFDTT
+132 NVVLFDTN

-154 GFPTHRTQFTLASKD
+154 TFPTHRTEFKLASND
-169 LTMKDGQDM
+169 LTMKDGQDV

-191 LVKTYTL
+191 LVKTYIL
-198 QRGHY
+198 KRGHY
-203 GIHVKHE
+203 GIQVKHE
-210 VLNKG
+210 VINKG
-215 NVSINPSVYMQ
+215 NVAINPSVYMQ

-251 DEEHYQKI
+251 DEEKYQKI
-259 SFASIADGDKEL
+259 SFASISDGDKEL
-271 PEVSTEGWIAMVQHY
+271 PETSNEGWIAMVQHY

-315 SIVAMGEVAPGASK
+315 SIVAMGEVAPGTSK

-342 RRLDMIA
+342 RRLEYIA

-369 SLLAFLHSLVG
+369 TLLAFLYGLVG

-385 IVLLTCLVKAVLY
+385 IVLLTCLVKAILY
-398 PISAAGYKS
+398 PISASGYKS

-422 EKYGNDKQALNQ
+422 EKYGDDKQALNQ

-477 EWLLWVTD
+477 EWLFWVTD

-503 IVQMK
+503 ILQMR
-508 LSPQPADPV
+508 LSPQRGMMCGSMLMAIRIFMV
-517 QAKVMM
+517 SFIKVRYSLRNTM
-523 VMPLVFGVMF
+523 
-533 FFFASGLVLYWLT
+533 
-546 NNILSI
+546 
-552 WQQWYVNKQIEKEKQ
+552 
-567 KRAIS
+567 